1 MIPLKYR
8 ERLPSYWYENTVAEY
23 HYEGAGSEM
32 DRGKQAIIDLGNQ
45 FLLPYATYSL
55 DVWDWIFF
63 GQVQRGTNQKRRDD
77 IKKKYLSKARF
88 TLTTLRTIG
97 AMAGALRRVS
107 EDFPNKRI
115 YFDFEAIA
123 PLDLES
129 LYADFERI
137 RPVHV
142 NSSPGVTLASRVR
155 LTMAS
160 CLTTGEQITVYPWS
174 ETKLQGQGTVKFGI
188 GYQTTETVSVYP
200 A

>member
-23 HYEGAGSEM
+23 HFEGAGSEM
-32 DRGKQAIIDLGNQ
+32 DSGKQAIIDLGNQ

-77 IKKKYLSKARF
+77 LKKKYLSKARF

-188 GYQTTETVSVYP
+188 GYLTTETVSVYP